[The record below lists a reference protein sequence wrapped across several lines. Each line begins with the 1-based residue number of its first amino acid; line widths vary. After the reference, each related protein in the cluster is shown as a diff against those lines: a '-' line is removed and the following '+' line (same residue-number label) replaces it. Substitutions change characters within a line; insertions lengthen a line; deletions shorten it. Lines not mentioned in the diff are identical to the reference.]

1 MKKKGF
7 LGLLLAGVLALAGCG
22 SGSTADTVVLKIDN
36 HEITKYEYMVYLY
49 TTTQSFVSTAGED
62 VWNMDFDGQTADEL
76 VEERTISTLQSVLAA
91 EKYAAA
97 NDITLTDEQ
106 KEEAAEAAK
115 QFLSTV
121 DEDSLKKM
129 DVDEKKLVPLM
140 EASYLYSLVYD
151 AIAAECTADE
161 TDLANYYA
169 EQKDEIRSDYT
180 QLKLATIVVETEE
193 KAEEVLQRAKDGED
207 FTALFREFDID
218 AAAEDSEETG
228 ETTMYQ
234 SYALAG
240 FGLNEVPEVGE
251 VVGPI
256 QMEEGRYFV
265 IKLLEKTVPTEDEVK
280 TKAEALYQQQIQA
293 EYAEKRIN
301 EMIKTQ
307 QVEKVKGIWDT
318 LEKFH

>member
-7 LGLLLAGVLALAGCG
+7 LGLLLAGMFALAGCG
-22 SGSTADTVVLKIDN
+22 SGGTADTFVLKIDN

-115 QFLSTV
+115 QFLATV

-129 DVDEKKLVPLM
+129 DVDEEKLVPLM

-234 SYALAG
+234 GYALAG

>member
-7 LGLLLAGVLALAGCG
+7 PGLLLAGVLALAGCG
-22 SGSTADTVVLKIDN
+22 IGSTADTVVLKIDN

>member
-7 LGLLLAGVLALAGCG
+7 PGLLLAGVLALAGCG
-22 SGSTADTVVLKIDN
+22 IGSTADTVVLKIDN

-234 SYALAG
+234 SYALVG